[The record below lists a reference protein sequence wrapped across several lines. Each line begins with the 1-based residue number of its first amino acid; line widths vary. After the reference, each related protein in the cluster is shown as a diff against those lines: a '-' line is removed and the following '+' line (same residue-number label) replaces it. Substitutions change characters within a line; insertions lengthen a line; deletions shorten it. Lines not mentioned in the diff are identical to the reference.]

1 MDDFINEE
9 IYKFSYEGI
18 NSVSTELLNKYGKTF
33 NKNQIIIKEDE
44 ESDDIY
50 LVYKGSCNVVK
61 LVNEKYKIMSI
72 LYSGEL
78 FGEMAVFDQ
87 KIRSATIAAR
97 EDQTTCLK
105 FSKEEFIE
113 IYKIHPR
120 WMDKIIQEIS
130 LRILK
135 MIKKL

>member
-18 NSVSTELLNKYGKTF
+18 NSVSNELLKKYGKTYK
-33 NKNQIIIKEDE
+33 KNQIIIKEDE
-44 ESDDIY
+44 KSDDIY
-50 LVYKGSCNVVK
+50 LVYKGSCGVVK
-61 LVNEKYKIMSI
+61 KVNKTYKKMNII
-72 LYSGEL
+72 YSGEL
-78 FGEMAVFDQ
+78 FGEMAVFDE
-87 KIRSATIAAR
+87 KIRSATIVAR
-97 EDQTTCLK
+97 EDHTVCLL
-105 FSKEEFIE
+105 FSKNEFIE

>member
-18 NSVSTELLNKYGKTF
+18 KSVSLELLKKYGKMYK
-33 NKNQIIIKEDE
+33 KNQIIIKEDE

-50 LVYKGSCNVVK
+50 LVYKGSCMVVK
-61 LVNEKYKIMSI
+61 KVNEKYRIMNI
-72 LYSGEL
+72 IHSGEI
-78 FGEMAVFDQ
+78 FGEMAVFDE
-87 KIRSATIAAR
+87 KIRSATIAAKVDR
-97 EDQTTCLK
+97 TVCLK
-105 FSKEEFIE
+105 FSKDEFIA

-120 WMDKIIQEIS
+120 WMDKIIQDMS